1 MASKKKEGHELGV
14 GPYSKN
20 DVKFTRSPDPGNSV
34 DPKGKQ
40 HDRDVTSN
48 AERTDGFSA
57 KITSEGLT

>member
-1 MASKKKEGHELGV
+1 VVKKKEGYEKGV

-40 HDRDVTSN
+40 LDRDVTRNS
-48 AERTDGFSA
+48 ERSSGFSA
-57 KITSEGLT
+57 SIDKGK

>member
-34 DPKGKQ
+34 DPKGRQ
-40 HDRDVTSN
+40 LDTDVTRNS
-48 AERTDGFSA
+48 ERTSGFSA
-57 KITSEGLT
+57 PLDKGK